1 LLLSMTGFGEATRQE
16 ERWTIGVEV
25 RAVNNRHFKLSSK
38 ISDAYAMFEPA
49 LEQLVRD
56 KVRRGTVQVSLRID
70 RPKRPEDY
78 RINLVALSS
87 YRDQLNGLRGSS
99 DDRSFDLGALLV
111 LPGVVEDCRS
121 SELVTDRAWP
131 EIAEVVQAA
140 LTKFQTARAVEGR
153 AMAAELTALA
163 RMLESHLSVIVA
175 RGPQVTQNH
184 HKRLVERVSALV
196 RENGVTVEPG
206 DLVREV
212 AILTDRSD
220 ISEEI
225 VRLRAHL
232 CQFSAT
238 IEEAESSGRKLEFIS
253 QEMGREINTIGSKA
267 GDVEISRSVVE
278 IKALLEKIRE
288 LIQNVE

>member
-1 LLLSMTGFGEATRQE
+1 LLLSMTGFGEATRQD
-16 ERWTIGVEV
+16 ERWTVGVEV
-25 RAVNNRHFKLSSK
+25 RSVNNRHFKISSK

-49 LEQLVRD
+49 VEQLVREQ
-56 KVRRGTVQVSLRID
+56 VRRGTVQVSVRID
-70 RPKRPEDY
+70 RPKRADDY
-78 RINLVALSS
+78 RINLIALSS
-87 YRDQLNGLRGSS
+87 YRDQLKGLRGF
-99 DDRSFDLGALLV
+99 DDRPVDLGALLA
-111 LPGVVEDCRS
+111 LPGVVDDSRS

-140 LTKFQTARAVEGR
+140 LAKFQTARSVEGR

-163 RMLESHLSVIVA
+163 RSLDSHLNVIVA

-184 HKRLVERVSALV
+184 QKRLVERVSALV
-196 RENGVTVEPG
+196 REHGVTVEPA

-232 CQFSAT
+232 GQFLAT
-238 IEEAESSGRKLEFIS
+238 IDEAESSGRKLEFIS

>member
-1 LLLSMTGFGEATRQE
+1 MTGFGEATRQM
-16 ERWTIGVEV
+16 ERWTIAVEM
-25 RAVNNRHFKLSSK
+25 RSVNNRHFKLSSK

-49 LEQLVRD
+49 LEQLVRER
-56 KVRRGTVQVSLRID
+56 VRRGSVQVSVRID
-70 RPKRPEDY
+70 RPRRPEDY
-78 RINLVALSS
+78 RINSVALSS
-87 YRDQLNGLRGSS
+87 YCDQLKGLRGG
-99 DDRSFDLGALLV
+99 DFRPFDVGSLLV

-121 SELVTDRAWP
+121 SESVSDGDWP

-140 LTKFQTARAVEGR
+140 LSKFQASRAVEGQ

-163 RMLESHLSVIVA
+163 RALGTYLGAIVD
-175 RGPQVTQNH
+175 RGPHVVQNH
-184 HKRLVERVSALV
+184 QKRLVERVSALV
-196 RENGVTVEPG
+196 REHGVSIEPA

-232 CQFSAT
+232 SQFTAT
-238 IEEAESSGRKLEFIS
+238 IDESESSGRKLEFIS